1 MLVVFRHGG
10 EEGVTCNVI
19 AFDSKSDQGK
29 HKLLITTHNMILV
42 SRMGNRDSGDNLG
55 GCQEGQEVDQSG
67 ALMI

>member
-42 SRMGNRDSGDNLG
+42 SRMGNRDSGDHLG

-67 ALMI
+67 A